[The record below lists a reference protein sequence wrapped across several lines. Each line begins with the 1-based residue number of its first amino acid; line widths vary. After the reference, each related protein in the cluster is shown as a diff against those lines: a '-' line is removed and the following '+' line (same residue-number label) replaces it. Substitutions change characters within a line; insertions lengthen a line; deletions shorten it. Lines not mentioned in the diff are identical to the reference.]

1 MGKAREGE
9 LRVVAFGT
17 IALVLIAALVTL
29 AAVAM
34 FSGKLR
40 ASTSTTSVMQGSV
53 ASPALI
59 ERAGPT
65 PR

>member
-9 LRVVAFGT
+9 LRVTAFGT
-17 IALVLIAALVTL
+17 IALVVIAALVTL
-29 AAVAM
+29 TAAGIL
-34 FSGKLR
+34 SSKLR
-40 ASTSTTSVMQGSV
+40 VSASPTSMMQGTPGS
-53 ASPALI
+53 AALI